1 MWKSSANVYK
11 MKNTLKEVTSIN
23 KGICGD
29 IFFSC
34 LSTVQLNVFNLCL
47 YYCVDNM
54 FCLYFLKRENKQL
67 FSSCFVVHKKG
78 KCTAELYFV
87 AL

>member
-1 MWKSSANVYK
+1 

-29 IFFSC
+29 IFVSC
-34 LSTVQLNVFNLCL
+34 LSTVQLNLLNLRW

-54 FCLYFLKRENKQL
+54 FCLYFFKRENKQL
-67 FSSCFVVHKKG
+67 FSRPNLFVVHKKG